1 MEQVITANVLGIQRG
16 NVDGNKYAS
25 IFVLE
30 DADPDD
36 ENKKGMMP
44 MKMNCSHDLLEKVR
58 AQDLPGDFDISVKL
72 VPAAGGKLGMKAV
85 GLKCL
90 KPATAQA
97 QKAS

>member
-1 MEQVITANVLGIQRG
+1 MEQTITANVLGIQRG

-25 IFVLE
+25 IYVLE
-30 DADPDD
+30 HADPDD

-44 MKMNCSHDLLEKVR
+44 MKMNCSFELLDNVR
-58 AQDLPGDFDISVKL
+58 AQDLPGDFDITVKL

-85 GLKCL
+85 GLKPL
-90 KPATAQA
+90 KPSQV